1 MARAREL
8 FYGTFALLPPLST
21 CSSQISP
28 PSLTSYSLF
37 PSRYLSQPSRF
48 FRSVTRQRKGAARGA
63 SSALIRVGVKE
74 QTSATRYTTSATIS
88 PAQKEYKSD
97 TPEHMASKRFT
108 PEEIPHASTWTL
120 PELEALLGQQEECSR
135 ITLESALAKKQE
147 AERLIAQA
155 SRAEGDAKS
164 LHFRY
169 EQTEAAIRA
178 LRTLV
183 AEKNGQTLEGQFEDT
198 NRSRALAKRSSV
210 RTAPN

>member
-1 MARAREL
+1 
-8 FYGTFALLPPLST
+8 
-21 CSSQISP
+21 
-28 PSLTSYSLF
+28 
-37 PSRYLSQPSRF
+37 
-48 FRSVTRQRKGAARGA
+48 
-63 SSALIRVGVKE
+63 
-74 QTSATRYTTSATIS
+74 
-88 PAQKEYKSD
+88 
-97 TPEHMASKRFT
+97 MASKRFT
-108 PEEIPHASTWTL
+108 PEEIPHAITWTL